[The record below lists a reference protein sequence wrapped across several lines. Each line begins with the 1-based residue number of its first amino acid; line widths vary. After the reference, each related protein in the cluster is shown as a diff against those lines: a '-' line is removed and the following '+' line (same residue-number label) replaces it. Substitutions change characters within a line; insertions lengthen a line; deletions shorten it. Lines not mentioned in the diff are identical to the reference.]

1 VFQLFPRNMTK
12 QEEKNVL
19 ALLRMVKTMCEATEK
34 TSGLVQRDRYKE
46 LEKRFSEIGLVSGN
60 ADRFLSAMQ
69 DKYSF

>member
-1 VFQLFPRNMTK
+1 MTK
-12 QEEKNVL
+12 QEERDVL
-19 ALLRMVKTMCEATEK
+19 ALLRLVKTMAEATEK

-46 LEKRFSEIGLVSGN
+46 LQKRFWDMGLRSGN